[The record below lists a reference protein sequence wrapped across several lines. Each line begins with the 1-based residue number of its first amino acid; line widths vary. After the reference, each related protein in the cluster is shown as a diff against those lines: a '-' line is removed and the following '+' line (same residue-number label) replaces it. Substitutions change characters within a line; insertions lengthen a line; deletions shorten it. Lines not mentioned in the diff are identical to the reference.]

1 MILSVT
7 PRAPLISIILY
18 LLLSYYTDSLLTHS
32 HMPQGVLRK
41 NVHSQVD
48 YLPLSHQGNP
58 REVLKGPRLLA
69 GFSFPGPGL
78 RVQGNLMALAS
89 EDGSLCLPS

>member
-1 MILSVT
+1 MGHRLSCFEACEIF
-7 PRAPLISIILY
+7 PDQGLNLC
-18 LLLSYYTDSLLTHS
+18 LL
-32 HMPQGVLRK
+32 
-41 NVHSQVD
+41 HSQVD